1 MYDVRP
7 WQGYP
12 GSIMSIETTFD
23 EQQTEQPGTCTAID
37 LMIYPKEHDL
47 GGFCVRR
54 ALPSGKRRMVGPW
67 IFFDHMGPA
76 VFEPGRGIDVRPH
89 PHINLATVTYLFQG
103 EMLHRDSLGN
113 ALVIQPGEIN
123 LMVAGSGIVHSE
135 RQREEVK
142 AANNI
147 LDGLQLWLALPES
160 DEETD
165 PEFHHYDREQIPV
178 LTVDGVAVR
187 VLIGSAYG
195 VQSPVKTFA
204 RTLYVEASLKAGQ
217 RLTLPDG
224 VDERALYVV
233 KGRLKAL
240 ESVIDQFSMAVL
252 HRGHTVTI
260 HAEEDTQLALIGGE
274 PLGHRHIW
282 WNFVSSRK
290 ERIEQAKADWKNGAF
305 PKVPGD
311 EVEFIPLPER

>member
-1 MYDVRP
+1 
-7 WQGYP
+7 
-12 GSIMSIETTFD
+12 MSIETTLD
-23 EQQTEQPGTCTAID
+23 VQQTAQPGTCTAID
-37 LMIYPKEHDL
+37 LMIHPREHDL
-47 GGFCVRR
+47 GGFSVRR

-76 VFEPGRGIDVRPH
+76 VFEPGQGIDVRPH

-113 ALVIQPGEIN
+113 ALVIKPGEIN

-142 AANNI
+142 AANNV
-147 LDGLQLWLALPES
+147 LDGLQLWLALPEA

-165 PEFHHYDREQIPV
+165 PEFLHYDREQIPS

-204 RTLYVEASLKAGQ
+204 RTLYVEAGLKAGQ
-217 RLTLPDG
+217 SLALPDG

-252 HRGHTVTI
+252 HRGHAVTV
-260 HAEEDTQLALIGGE
+260 HAVQDTRLALIGGE

-290 ERIEQAKADWKNGAF
+290 ERIEQAKTDWQTGAF

-311 EVEFIPLPER
+311 EVEFIPLPEK